1 MNAEGGEKGRL
12 GGRGAG
18 VDQVLAGRDE
28 VDHRQLL
35 LRREQCR
42 IAANQLLRDSG
53 YLIRRQGNIDA
64 CVLAGFAKS
73 PDMVVHAIRL
83 LVKIAKQ
90 IGDRGPE
97 HDAEIVDRQ
106 PRFRSRHKTSAEVDD
121 WLAGHDDSRSHAR
134 SNRAMRISRLFRS
147 GRSCCHTTTIA
158 PSRSCVTEGYDT
170 CSPPVSTMI
179 LGWDHDHCRYRR
191 AAGVVS

>member
-1 MNAEGGEKGRL
+1 MHAEGWSKRRR

-42 IAANQLLRDSG
+42 IAANQLLRHSG

-64 CVLAGFAKS
+64 HVLAGVAKA
-73 PDMVVHAIRL
+73 PDVVVHAIRL
-83 LVKIAKQ
+83 LVKSAKQ
-90 IGDRGPE
+90 IGDGGPE

-106 PRFRSRHKTSAEVDD
+106 PRFGSWHKTSAEVDD
-121 WLAGHDDSRSHAR
+121 RLAGHGLSRSHAR
-134 SNRAMRISRLFRS
+134 SNRAMRISRPFRS

-170 CSPPVSTMI
+170 CGPPVSTMI
-179 LGWDHDHCRYRR
+179 LG
-191 AAGVVS
+191 